1 MAKVKATVNGAVSL
15 VNAIANKKGATLGI
29 SLKVE
34 VVMETSKGKGIT
46 IQSENKSLSSR
57 LINKTIEKIVSK
69 KDLEKNKIAITLN
82 SEIPTGYGLKSSSA
96 ISSAI
101 ALACAKIFKPKWTD
115 KQILLAGVDAKI
127 FKPKWTDKQILL
139 AGVDAS
145 IESKVSITG
154 AYDDACSCYYGG
166 FNVTDNA
173 KRNRIQFQKIPSNLT
188 AVIFIPKNRKRGKLK
203 NLKILSPI
211 FNNAWELAKE
221 KKYWQ
226 SMTINGLATAAI
238 LDSDPKIIVSLMEKG
253 ALGASISGNG
263 PSIAAIVKK
272 ENIENIKKIFE
283 SLEGRIIISKI
294 NNKKAEVHEL

>member
-1 MAKVKATVNGAVSL
+1 MAKVKATIHGAVSL
-15 VNAIANKKGATLGI
+15 VSAIANKKGATLGI

-34 VVMETSKGKGIT
+34 AIIETSEGKGIT

-69 KDLEKNKIAITLN
+69 RDLEKNKITITLT

-96 ISSAI
+96 ISSVV
-101 ALACAKIFKPKWTD
+101 ALACAKIFKPKLTD
-115 KQILLAGVDAKI
+115 Q
-127 FKPKWTDKQILL
+127 QILL

-166 FNVTDNA
+166 FNVTENA
-173 KRNRIQFQKIPSNLT
+173 KRNRTQFEKAPSNLI
-188 AVIFIPKNRKRGKLK
+188 AVIFIPKNRKRGNLK
-203 NLKILSPI
+203 KLKILSPI

-221 KKYWQ
+221 KKYWE
-226 SMTINGLATAAI
+226 SMTINGLATSSI
-238 LDSDPKIIVSLMEKG
+238 LNSDPKIIIDLIEKG
-253 ALGASISGNG
+253 ALAASISGNG

-272 ENIENIKKIFE
+272 ENESNVKKIFGN
-283 SLEGRIIISKI
+283 LEGSIIVSKI